1 MSGRADYDDG
11 VDISDP
17 CLAPGKSGLDALF
30 FDRSNIEAVYA
41 LVPNGEADK
50 ILLIQP
56 FLELVSL
63 IFPQLLIAATLMY

>member
-11 VDISDP
+11 VDISDL

-41 LVPNGEADK
+41 LVPNSEADK

-63 IFPQLLIAATLMY
+63 IFPSSQLRQL